1 MTYIL
6 IFIIIILIL
15 ERIINKKPKEEKQ
28 VNTKNIDYSSLYSKK
43 DYIMTSEELKF
54 YKLLKS
60 ITNKYNLIIFTQV
73 SLYAIIKSNNIK
85 DFNKIKSKSIDYVI
99 TDNNGKIKF
108 CIELDDESHLKE
120 DRQERDKFIN
130 ELLEQIKIKLI
141 RIPKQNF
148 YNLQELEEKIK
159 ESI

>member
-1 MTYIL
+1 MVYIL

-15 ERIINKKPKEEKQ
+15 ERIINKKANEEKQ
-28 VNTKNIDYSSLYSKK
+28 NNINDINYSTLYTKKE
-43 DYIMTSEELKF
+43 YIMTSEELKF

-108 CIELDDESHLKE
+108 CIELDDETHLKE
-120 DRQERDKFIN
+120 NRQERDIFVN
-130 ELLEQIKIKLI
+130 ELLNQIGIILI
-141 RIPKQNF
+141 RIPKQNY
-148 YNLQELEEKIK
+148 YNLQEIEEKIK
-159 ESI
+159 RSI

>member
-1 MTYIL
+1 MIYIL

-28 VNTKNIDYSSLYSKK
+28 INTKNIDYSSLYSKK
-43 DYIMTSEELKF
+43 EYIMTSEELKF

-120 DRQERDKFIN
+120 NRQERDKFIN
-130 ELLEQIKIKLI
+130 ELLKQIRIKLI

>member
-1 MTYIL
+1 MIYIL

-15 ERIINKKPKEEKQ
+15 EKIINKKPKEEKQ
-28 VNTKNIDYSSLYSKK
+28 INTKNIDYSSLYSKK
-43 DYIMTSEELKF
+43 EYIMTSEELKF

-120 DRQERDKFIN
+120 NRQERDKFIN
-130 ELLEQIKIKLI
+130 ELLKQIRIKLI